1 MIRFTN
7 LTAREVAMTV
17 PSQAA
22 PVVSE
27 LVGTDHGD

>member
-1 MIRFTN
+1 MNRFTN
-7 LTAREVAMTV
+7 LTPREVAMTV

-22 PVVSE
+22 PVVS